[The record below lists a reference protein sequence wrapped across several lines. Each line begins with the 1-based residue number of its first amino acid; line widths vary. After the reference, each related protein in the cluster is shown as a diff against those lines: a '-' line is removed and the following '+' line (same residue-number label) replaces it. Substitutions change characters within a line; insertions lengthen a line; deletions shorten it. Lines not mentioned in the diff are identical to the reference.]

1 MVEEVATI
9 ILELH
14 QGGGGHANT
23 ACCQHQAEATTS
35 DREKDEEQGKE
46 NKKRGEGS
54 RCKDLTILYILCLA
68 SFSVSLNLPALSLS
82 TLSPFVP
89 IEYIK
94 LRSQMFNLIFV
105 KIK

>member
-35 DREKDEEQGKE
+35 DREKDEEQGQD

-54 RCKDLTILYILCLA
+54 RCEDPTILYILCLA
-68 SFSVSLNLPALSLS
+68 SFSVVCLNPK
-82 TLSPFVP
+82 P
-89 IEYIK
+89 ICSYRIHQTEVT
-94 LRSQMFNLIFV
+94 NV
-105 KIK
+105 